1 MVRIQGIVA
10 VLIPWVVAVVV
21 SPGSRVWSLLALV
34 VPLVFA
40 ALHTRYWIAWLAP
53 ISGLVSI
60 TPGIATWVSA
70 SVAVAIAIVLVVWP
84 PEASSD
90 RLPRW
95 LASPAVR
102 WSMGAALLVGAV
114 AIASFG
120 LIQVRDQDAA
130 FDAGQEAAAES
141 WQVEA
146 DVDAPSGESPTESPE
161 PLDPLAELSTTE
173 GPRLVGDPATVQEDA
188 AEPAAPPFA
197 KLAFKRAGSPDP
209 VTPRVLYVGPDVT
222 ERGLASGPGHYPGT
236 AKPGRKGNVAIAG
249 HRTGWGSPFLHLD
262 ELEPGDRIRLTDR
275 KGVRHTYIVD
285 TSTLVDPDGDWVL
298 GPDPLGTGEPTLTLT
313 TCDPPGVNSKRL
325 IVFATLKKS
334 VPRTTDTA

>member
-1 MVRIQGIVA
+1 MSRVQGVVA
-10 VLIPWVVAVVV
+10 VLIPWVVAVLIA
-21 SPGSRVWSLLALV
+21 PGSWVWGLLALM
-34 VPLVFA
+34 VPVVFA
-40 ALHTRYWIAWLAP
+40 ALHARNWVVWLAP
-53 ISGLVSI
+53 LSGLVSI

-70 SVAVAIAIVLVVWP
+70 AVAVAVTIVLVVRP
-84 PEASSD
+84 PDSGSN
-90 RLPRW
+90 RLPGR
-95 LASPAVR
+95 LSSPAVR
-102 WSMGAALLVGAV
+102 WSLGAALLVGAV

-120 LIQVRDQDAA
+120 LIQVREQDAA
-130 FDAGQEAAAES
+130 FDAGQEAAAEA
-141 WQVEA
+141 WQVEP

-222 ERGLASGPGHYPGT
+222 ERGLASGPGHYPSS

-249 HRTGWGSPFLHLD
+249 HRMGWGSPFLHLD
-262 ELEPGDRIRLTDR
+262 ELARGDRIRLTDR
-275 KGVRHTYIVD
+275 KGVRHTYVVD
-285 TSTLVDPDGDWVL
+285 SSALVDPDGDWVL

-313 TCDPPGVNSKRL
+313 TCDPPGINTQRL

-334 VPRTTDTA
+334 VPRKAESG